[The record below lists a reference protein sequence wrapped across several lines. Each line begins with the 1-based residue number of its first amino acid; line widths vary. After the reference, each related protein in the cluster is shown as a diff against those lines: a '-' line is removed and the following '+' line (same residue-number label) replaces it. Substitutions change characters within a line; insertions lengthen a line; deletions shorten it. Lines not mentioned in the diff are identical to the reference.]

1 MGGIRFHPDSS
12 GYADFNIIAVSGQ
25 KMEKIKKKAHAKI
38 NLTLKIT
45 GRREDGYHELDMIFL
60 ELELSD
66 DIEIKKTPEGIRLTC
81 SDVSLPTDEG
91 NLAYRAARLMMQEYG
106 IGNGVDITIEKRIPA
121 QAGLGGGSSNAA
133 CVLKCMNELFELNR
147 SDEELEKLAVRLGAD
162 VPFFIKG
169 GLARAK
175 GIGEELEDLGVFPKW
190 PILIVKPDISVST
203 PWAYRAFDEMKK
215 TDAHVDPEAALMA
228 LRSGSIGKLAEVLGN
243 DLEAPVIREFP
254 VIGEIKKKMTDHGAA
269 AAMMTGSGSA
279 VFGLFDSM
287 EKAAACAAA
296 MEEVSFITK
305 GVDRVQV

>member
-1 MGGIRFHPDSS
+1 
-12 GYADFNIIAVSGQ
+12 
-25 KMEKIKKKAHAKI
+25 MEKIKKKAHAKI
-38 NLTLKIT
+38 NLALKIT

-66 DIEIKKTPEGIRLTC
+66 DIEIKKIPEGIRLTC
-81 SDVSLPTDEG
+81 SDASLPTDER
-91 NLAYRAARLMMQEYG
+91 NLAYRAARLMMQEYD
-106 IGNGVDITIEKRIPA
+106 IGSGVDITIEKRIPA

-175 GIGEELEDLGVFPKW
+175 GIGEELEDLGAFPKW
-190 PILIVKPDISVST
+190 PILIVKPEISVST

-215 TDAHVDPEAALMA
+215 TDAPVDPEAALTV
-228 LRSGSIGKLAEVLGN
+228 LRSGSIGKLAEILGN

-296 MEEVSFITK
+296 MEEVSFITQ